1 VPNAGLDIAG
11 RLLEP
16 ITEQFPILSYV
27 DFYQVSCLL
36 EIALSIT
43 HSSSVPF
50 FFHDVVEPLSIG
62 LVIYDNSILAIDH
75 AVCG

>member
-27 DFYQVSCLL
+27 DFYQTMQSAGKKRCR
-36 EIALSIT
+36 T
-43 HSSSVPF
+43 
-50 FFHDVVEPLSIG
+50 PLSRVPDMTATG
-62 LVIYDNSILAIDH
+62 IY
-75 AVCG
+75 